1 MPIPH
6 ASVGPSFPLPR
17 SCPFWLVDRLSPPL
31 AELLILNVVAAWVG
45 FYLAFGD
52 KAHGDSGYRLEALLL
67 LALALAGHAGMG
79 ASQFR

>member
-1 MPIPH
+1 M
-6 ASVGPSFPLPR
+6 SFPHSSFPHPGLA
-17 SCPFWLVDRLSPPL
+17 PFLFLFDRLSPPL
-31 AELLILNVVAAWVG
+31 AELLILNLVAAWVG

-52 KAHGDSGYRLEALLL
+52 KAHGDNGYRLEALLL